1 MTKNYKTNEVGEI
14 NKNKSSRSAK
24 LRIATRGKNKFV
36 FPEDLFQK
44 FRKYLDLE
52 AINVETQNFYFN
64 SYFLIFVIWYFNNQK
79 SNKRNYRRKIF
90 NISKEI
96 ILKERD
102 LNESQLDFSFNI
114 TSNN

>member
-1 MTKNYKTNEVGEI
+1 MPDNQNSNIVLFEDYDKKTIKPTKWEI

-52 AINVETQNFYFN
+52 AINV
-64 SYFLIFVIWYFNNQK
+64 
-79 SNKRNYRRKIF
+79 
-90 NISKEI
+90 
-96 ILKERD
+96 
-102 LNESQLDFSFNI
+102 
-114 TSNN
+114 